1 MMGGPLAVTTRYLDR
16 VLICNACNRRHM
28 LTMDMAHSF
37 RVCSYVRCNMI
48 LGLHLLE
55 FPAIY
60 HSSQSFIFP
69 RSVSKQSSAEIYGYR
84 RLCSDHRQRQG
95 IRKEYVQFTDQEGW
109 TSTVQSG
116 MTIVMSLV
124 MTQEAKE
131 TTATK
136 YQCPFCDCLN
146 SLKVNNGKASIDW

>member
-1 MMGGPLAVTTRYLDR
+1 MQHDFWSS
-16 VLICNACNRRHM
+16 LIGIPGN
-28 LTMDMAHSF
+28 LPQ
-37 RVCSYVRCNMI
+37 
-48 LGLHLLE
+48 LLE
-55 FPAIY
+55 FY
-60 HSSQSFIFP
+60 FSQIGLKIEFC
-69 RSVSKQSSAEIYGYR
+69 GYR

-116 MTIVMSLV
+116 MTIVMSV
-124 MTQEAKE
+124 VITQEAKE